1 MKKILLIVTCLFSL
15 VLVTTKIHAQSAD
28 EIIGKYIDAIGG
40 KDKWSQVKSMKI
52 NGYIEVQGIKIN
64 FTQQAIQGTG
74 VRVDAE
80 FQGQKI
86 IDITT
91 PTMGWSQNPF
101 GGKSTLQPISE
112 EELQQKL
119 DELDIQ
125 DEFVDYASKGSTVE
139 FLGKDEEEGNEFYKI
154 KMITKNK
161 NESVYFFDVNT
172 SLIYKE
178 EKTVKQQGQEIK
190 LITKLFDYKTIPFGI
205 KVPHKSEQMGQVL
218 VTDKIEINPVIDVT
232 VFKGK

>member
-1 MKKILLIVTCLFSL
+1 MKKILLSVSFVFSL
-15 VLVTTKIHAQSAD
+15 VFLSTQLNAQTAD
-28 EIIGKYIDAIGG
+28 EIIGKYITAIGG
-40 KDKWSQVKSMKI
+40 KDKWSQVKSMKV

-64 FTQQAIQGTG
+64 FTQQAVHETG

-101 GGKSTLQPISE
+101 GGKSTLQPISG

-125 DEFVDYASKGSTVE
+125 DEFVDYATKGSSVE
-139 FLGKDEEEGNEFYKI
+139 FIGKDEEDGNEFYKI
-154 KMITKNK
+154 KMVTKNK
-161 NESVYFFDVNT
+161 NETVYFFDVNT
-172 SLIYKE
+172 FLIYKE
-178 EKTVKQQGQEIK
+178 EKTVKQQGQEMK
-190 LITKLFDYKTIPFGI
+190 MVTKLLDYKTIPFGI
-205 KVPHKSEQMGQVL
+205 KIPHKSEQMGQVL
-218 VTDKIEINPVIDVT
+218 VMDIIQINAAIDENI
-232 VFKGK
+232 FKG

>member
-1 MKKILLIVTCLFSL
+1 VFLSTQLN
-15 VLVTTKIHAQSAD
+15 AQTAD
-28 EIIGKYIDAIGG
+28 EIIGKYITAIGG
-40 KDKWSQVKSMKI
+40 KDKWSQVKSMKV

-64 FTQQAIQGTG
+64 FTQQAVHETG

-101 GGKSTLQPISE
+101 GGKSTLQPISG

-125 DEFVDYASKGSTVE
+125 DEFVDYAKKGSSVE
-139 FLGKDEEEGNEFYKI
+139 FIGKDEEDGNEFYKI
-154 KMITKNK
+154 KMVTKNK
-161 NESVYFFDVNT
+161 NETVYFFDVNT
-172 SLIYKE
+172 FLIYKE
-178 EKTVKQQGQEIK
+178 EKTVKQQGQEMK
-190 LITKLFDYKTIPFGI
+190 MVTKLLDYKTIPFGI
-205 KVPHKSEQMGQVL
+205 KIPHKSEQMGQVL
-218 VTDKIEINPVIDVT
+218 VMDVIQINAAIDENI
-232 VFKGK
+232 FKG

>member
-1 MKKILLIVTCLFSL
+1 MKKILLSVSFVFSL
-15 VLVTTKIHAQSAD
+15 VFLSTQLNAQTAD
-28 EIIGKYIDAIGG
+28 EIIGKYITAIGG
-40 KDKWSQVKSMKI
+40 KDKWSQVKSMKV

-64 FTQQAIQGTG
+64 FTQQAVHETG

-101 GGKSTLQPISE
+101 GGKSTLQPISG

-125 DEFVDYASKGSTVE
+125 DEFVDYATKGSSVE
-139 FLGKDEEEGNEFYKI
+139 FIGKDEEDGNEFYKI
-154 KMITKNK
+154 KMVTKNK
-161 NESVYFFDVNT
+161 NETVYFFDVNT
-172 SLIYKE
+172 FLIYKE
-178 EKTVKQQGQEIK
+178 EKTVKQQGQEMK
-190 LITKLFDYKTIPFGI
+190 MVTKLLDYKTIPFGI
-205 KVPHKSEQMGQVL
+205 KIPHKSEQMGQVL
-218 VTDKIEINPVIDVT
+218 VMDVIQINTAIDENI
-232 VFKGK
+232 FKG

>member
-1 MKKILLIVTCLFSL
+1 MKKILLSVLFVFSL
-15 VLVTTKIHAQSAD
+15 VFLSTQLNAQTAD
-28 EIIGKYIDAIGG
+28 EIIGKYITAIGG
-40 KDKWSQVKSMKI
+40 KDKWSQVKSMKV

-64 FTQQAIQGTG
+64 FTQQAVHETG

-101 GGKSTLQPISE
+101 GGKSTLQPISG

-125 DEFVDYASKGSTVE
+125 DEFVDYATKGSSVE
-139 FLGKDEEEGNEFYKI
+139 FIGKDEEDGNEFYKI
-154 KMITKNK
+154 KMVTKNK
-161 NESVYFFDVNT
+161 NETVYFFDVNT
-172 SLIYKE
+172 FLIYKE
-178 EKTVKQQGQEIK
+178 EKTVKQQGQEMK
-190 LITKLFDYKTIPFGI
+190 MVTKLLDYKTIPFGI
-205 KVPHKSEQMGQVL
+205 KIPHKSEQMGQVL
-218 VTDKIEINPVIDVT
+218 VMDVIQINAAIDENI
-232 VFKGK
+232 FKG

>member
-1 MKKILLIVTCLFSL
+1 MKNILLIVTCLFSL

-154 KMITKNK
+154 KMVTKNK

>member
-1 MKKILLIVTCLFSL
+1 MKKILLIVTCLLSL
-15 VLVTTKIHAQSAD
+15 VLVTTNIHAQSAD

-154 KMITKNK
+154 KMVTKNK

>member
-1 MKKILLIVTCLFSL
+1 MKKILLSVSLLFSFVFL
-15 VLVTTKIHAQSAD
+15 SAQLNAQTAD
-28 EIIGKYIDAIGG
+28 EIIGKYITAIGG
-40 KDKWSQVKSMKI
+40 KDKWTQVKSMKV

-64 FTQQAIQGTG
+64 FTQQAVHGTG

-91 PTMGWSQNPF
+91 PSMGWSQNPF
-101 GGKSTLQPISE
+101 GGKSTLQPISG

-125 DEFVDYASKGSTVE
+125 DEFVDYAAKGSTVE
-139 FLGKDEEEGNEFYKI
+139 FIGKDEEDGNEFYKI
-154 KMITKNK
+154 KMVTKNK

-178 EKTVKQQGQEIK
+178 EKTVKQQGQEMK
-190 LITKLFDYKTIPFGI
+190 MVTKLLDYKTIPFGI
-205 KVPHKSEQMGQVL
+205 KIPHKSEQMGQVL
-218 VTDKIEINPVIDVT
+218 VMDVIEVNPVIDENI
-232 VFKGK
+232 FKG

>member
-1 MKKILLIVTCLFSL
+1 MKKILLSVSLVFSL
-15 VLVTTKIHAQSAD
+15 VFLSTQLNAQTAD
-28 EIIGKYIDAIGG
+28 EIIGKYITAIGG
-40 KDKWSQVKSMKI
+40 KDKWSQVKSMKV

-64 FTQQAIQGTG
+64 FTQQAVHETG

-101 GGKSTLQPISE
+101 GGKSTLQPISG

-125 DEFVDYASKGSTVE
+125 DEFVDYATKGSSVE
-139 FLGKDEEEGNEFYKI
+139 FIGKDEEDGNEFYKI
-154 KMITKNK
+154 KMVTKNK

-178 EKTVKQQGQEIK
+178 EKTVKQQGQEMK
-190 LITKLFDYKTIPFGI
+190 MVTKLLDYKTIPFGI
-205 KVPHKSEQMGQVL
+205 KIPHKSEQMGQVL
-218 VTDKIEINPVIDVT
+218 VMDVIEVNPVIDENI
-232 VFKGK
+232 FKG

>member
-1 MKKILLIVTCLFSL
+1 MKKILLSVSFVFSL
-15 VLVTTKIHAQSAD
+15 VFLSTQLNAQTAD
-28 EIIGKYIDAIGG
+28 EIIGKYITAIGG
-40 KDKWSQVKSMKI
+40 KDKWSQVKSMKV

-64 FTQQAIQGTG
+64 FTQQAVHETG

-101 GGKSTLQPISE
+101 GGKSTLQPISG

-125 DEFVDYASKGSTVE
+125 DEFVDYATKGSSVE
-139 FLGKDEEEGNEFYKI
+139 FIGKDEEDGNEFYKI
-154 KMITKNK
+154 KMVTKNK

-172 SLIYKE
+172 FLIYKE
-178 EKTVKQQGQEIK
+178 EKTVKQQGQEMK
-190 LITKLFDYKTIPFGI
+190 MVTKLLDYKTIPFGI
-205 KVPHKSEQMGQVL
+205 KIPHKSEQMGQVL
-218 VTDKIEINPVIDVT
+218 VMDVIQINAAIDENI
-232 VFKGK
+232 FKG

>member
-1 MKKILLIVTCLFSL
+1 MKKILLSVSL
-15 VLVTTKIHAQSAD
+15 VFSFVFLSAQLNAQTAD
-28 EIIGKYIDAIGG
+28 EIIGKYITAIGG
-40 KDKWSQVKSMKI
+40 KDKWTQVKSMKV

-64 FTQQAIQGTG
+64 FTQQAVQGTG

-101 GGKSTLQPISE
+101 GGKSTLQPISG

-125 DEFVDYASKGSTVE
+125 DEFVDYAKKGSSVE
-139 FLGKDEEEGNEFYKI
+139 FIGKDEEDGNEFYKI
-154 KMITKNK
+154 KMVTKNK
-161 NESVYFFDVNT
+161 NETVYFFDVNT
-172 SLIYKE
+172 FLIYKE
-178 EKTVKQQGQEIK
+178 EKTVKQQGQEMK
-190 LITKLFDYKTIPFGI
+190 MVTKLLDYKTIPFGI
-205 KVPHKSEQMGQVL
+205 KIPHKSEQMGQVL
-218 VTDKIEINPVIDVT
+218 VMDVIEVNPVIDENI
-232 VFKGK
+232 FKG

>member
-1 MKKILLIVTCLFSL
+1 MKKILLSVSFVFSL
-15 VLVTTKIHAQSAD
+15 VFLSTQLNAQTAD
-28 EIIGKYIDAIGG
+28 EIIGKYITAIGG
-40 KDKWSQVKSMKI
+40 KDKWSQVKSMKV

-64 FTQQAIQGTG
+64 FTQQAVHETG

-101 GGKSTLQPISE
+101 GGKSTLQPISG

-125 DEFVDYASKGSTVE
+125 DEFVDYAKKGSSVE
-139 FLGKDEEEGNEFYKI
+139 FIGKDEEDGNEFYKI
-154 KMITKNK
+154 KMVTKNK
-161 NESVYFFDVNT
+161 NETVYFFDVNT
-172 SLIYKE
+172 FLIYKE
-178 EKTVKQQGQEIK
+178 EKTVKQQGQEMK
-190 LITKLFDYKTIPFGI
+190 MVTKLLDYKTIPFGI
-205 KVPHKSEQMGQVL
+205 KIPHKSEQMGQVL
-218 VTDKIEINPVIDVT
+218 VTDKFEINPVIDLNI
-232 VFKGK
+232 FKG

>member
-1 MKKILLIVTCLFSL
+1 MKKILFSCILLFSS
-15 VLVTTKIHAQSAD
+15 VLFSTNLFAQSAD
-28 EIIGKYIDAIGG
+28 EIIEKYITAIGG
-40 KDKWSQVKSMKI
+40 KDKWTQVKSIKM

-64 FTQQAIQGTG
+64 FTQQSIHEKG

-91 PTMGWSQNPF
+91 PTTGWSQNPF
-101 GGKSTLQPISE
+101 SGRTNLQPITA

-125 DEFVDYASKGSTVE
+125 DEFIDYASKGSFVE
-139 FLGKDEEEGNEFYKI
+139 FLGKDEEDGNEFFKI
-154 KMITKNK
+154 KMTTKHK
-161 NESVYFFDVNT
+161 NESVYFFDIAT

-190 LITKLFDYKTIPFGI
+190 LVTKLLDYKTIPFGI
-205 KVPHKSEQMGQVL
+205 KIPHKSEQMGQVL
-218 VTDKIEINPVIDVT
+218 VTDKIEINPVIDENI
-232 VFKGK
+232 FKGK

>member
-1 MKKILLIVTCLFSL
+1 MKKILLSVSLVFSL
-15 VLVTTKIHAQSAD
+15 VFLSTQLNAQTAD
-28 EIIGKYIDAIGG
+28 EIIGKYITAIGG
-40 KDKWSQVKSMKI
+40 KDKWSQVKSMKV

-64 FTQQAIQGTG
+64 FTQQAVQGTG

-101 GGKSTLQPISE
+101 GGKSTLQPISG

-125 DEFVDYASKGSTVE
+125 DEFVDYATKGSTVE
-139 FLGKDEEEGNEFYKI
+139 FIGKDEEDGNEFYKI

-178 EKTVKQQGQEIK
+178 EKTVKQQGQEMK
-190 LITKLFDYKTIPFGI
+190 MVTKLLDYKTIPFGI
-205 KVPHKSEQMGQVL
+205 KIPHKSEQMGQVL
-218 VTDKIEINPVIDVT
+218 VMDVIQINATIDENI
-232 VFKGK
+232 FKG

>member
-1 MKKILLIVTCLFSL
+1 MKKILLSVSFVFSL
-15 VLVTTKIHAQSAD
+15 VFLSTQLNAQTAD
-28 EIIGKYIDAIGG
+28 EIIGKYITAIGG
-40 KDKWSQVKSMKI
+40 KDKWSQVKSMKV

-64 FTQQAIQGTG
+64 FTQQAVQGTG

-101 GGKSTLQPISE
+101 GGKSTLQPISG

-125 DEFVDYASKGSTVE
+125 DEFVDYATKGSSVE
-139 FLGKDEEEGNEFYKI
+139 FIGKDEEDGNEFYKI
-154 KMITKNK
+154 KMVTKNK
-161 NESVYFFDVNT
+161 NETVYFFDVNT
-172 SLIYKE
+172 FLIYKE
-178 EKTVKQQGQEIK
+178 EKTVKQQGQEMK
-190 LITKLFDYKTIPFGI
+190 MVTKLLDYKTIPFGI
-205 KVPHKSEQMGQVL
+205 KIPHKSEQMGQVL
-218 VTDKIEINPVIDVT
+218 VMDVIQINAAIDENI
-232 VFKGK
+232 FKG

>member
-1 MKKILLIVTCLFSL
+1 MKKILFIVTCLFSL

-154 KMITKNK
+154 KMVTKNK

>member
-1 MKKILLIVTCLFSL
+1 MKKLLLSVSL
-15 VLVTTKIHAQSAD
+15 VLSFVFLSTQLNAQTAD
-28 EIIGKYIDAIGG
+28 EIIGKYITAIGG
-40 KDKWSQVKSMKI
+40 KDKWSQVKSMKV

-64 FTQQAIQGTG
+64 FTQQAVQGTG

-101 GGKSTLQPISE
+101 GGKSTLQPISG

-125 DEFVDYASKGSTVE
+125 DEFVDYATKGSTVE
-139 FLGKDEEEGNEFYKI
+139 FIGKDEEDGNEFYKI

-178 EKTVKQQGQEIK
+178 EKTVKQPGQEIK
-190 LITKLFDYKTIPFGI
+190 
-205 KVPHKSEQMGQVL
+205 M
-218 VTDKIEINPVIDVT
+218 VTQLLE
-232 VFKGK
+232 

>member
-1 MKKILLIVTCLFSL
+1 VFLSTQLN
-15 VLVTTKIHAQSAD
+15 AQTAD
-28 EIIGKYIDAIGG
+28 EIIGKYITAIGG
-40 KDKWSQVKSMKI
+40 KDKWSQVKSMKV

-64 FTQQAIQGTG
+64 FTQQAVHETG

-101 GGKSTLQPISE
+101 GGKSTLQPISG

-125 DEFVDYASKGSTVE
+125 DEFVDYAKKGSSVE
-139 FLGKDEEEGNEFYKI
+139 FIGKDEEDGNEFYKI
-154 KMITKNK
+154 KMVTKNK
-161 NESVYFFDVNT
+161 NETVYFFDVNT
-172 SLIYKE
+172 FLIYKE
-178 EKTVKQQGQEIK
+178 EKTVKQQGQEMK
-190 LITKLFDYKTIPFGI
+190 MVTKLLDYKTIPFGI
-205 KVPHKSEQMGQVL
+205 KIPHKSEQMGQVL
-218 VTDKIEINPVIDVT
+218 VTDKFEINPVIDLNI
-232 VFKGK
+232 FKG

>member
-1 MKKILLIVTCLFSL
+1 MKTLFSKALLLIAFSAISL
-15 VLVTTKIHAQSAD
+15 SSYAQTAD
-28 EIIGKYIDAIGG
+28 EVIQKYVDAIGG
-40 KDKWSQVKSMKI
+40 KDKWTQIKSLKTD
-52 NGYIEVQGIKIN
+52 GHIEIQGIQIN
-64 FTQQAIQGTG
+64 FTQQAINGVG

-91 PTMGWSQNPF
+91 PTKGWSQNPF
-101 GGKSTLQPISE
+101 GGRSSLEPISA

-125 DEFVDYASKGSTVE
+125 DEFIDYAAKGSTVE
-139 FLGKDEEEGNEFYKI
+139 FLGKDEEDGNEFYKI
-154 KMITKNK
+154 RMVTKSK
-161 NESVYFFDVNT
+161 NETVYFFDVNT

-190 LITKLFDYKTIPFGI
+190 LISKYLDYKTVPFGI
-205 KVPHKSEQMGQVL
+205 KVPHKWDQMGQIFVI
-218 VTDKIEINPVIDVT
+218 DKMDVNPVIDT
-232 VFKGK
+232 KIFEGK

>member
-1 MKKILLIVTCLFSL
+1 MKKILLIVTCLLSL
-15 VLVTTKIHAQSAD
+15 VLVTTNIHAQSAD

>member
-1 MKKILLIVTCLFSL
+1 MKKIILSVSFVFSL
-15 VLVTTKIHAQSAD
+15 VFLSTQLNAQTAD
-28 EIIGKYIDAIGG
+28 EIIGKYITAIGG
-40 KDKWSQVKSMKI
+40 KDKWSQVKSMKV

-64 FTQQAIQGTG
+64 FTQQAVHETG

-101 GGKSTLQPISE
+101 GGKSTLQPISG

-125 DEFVDYASKGSTVE
+125 DEFVDYAKKGSSVE
-139 FLGKDEEEGNEFYKI
+139 FIGKDEEDGNEFYKI
-154 KMITKNK
+154 KMVTKNK
-161 NESVYFFDVNT
+161 NETVYFFDVNT
-172 SLIYKE
+172 FLIYKE
-178 EKTVKQQGQEIK
+178 EKTVKQQGQEMK
-190 LITKLFDYKTIPFGI
+190 MVTKLLDYKTIPFGI
-205 KVPHKSEQMGQVL
+205 KIPHKSEQMGQVL
-218 VTDKIEINPVIDVT
+218 VTDKFEINPVIDLNI
-232 VFKGK
+232 FKG

>member
-1 MKKILLIVTCLFSL
+1 MKKILLSVSFVFSL
-15 VLVTTKIHAQSAD
+15 VFLSTQLNAQTAD
-28 EIIGKYIDAIGG
+28 EIIGKYITAIGG
-40 KDKWSQVKSMKI
+40 KDKWSQVKSMKV

-64 FTQQAIQGTG
+64 FTQQAVHETG

-101 GGKSTLQPISE
+101 GGKSTLQPISG

-125 DEFVDYASKGSTVE
+125 DEFVDYATKGSSVE
-139 FLGKDEEEGNEFYKI
+139 FIGKDEEDGNEFYKI
-154 KMITKNK
+154 KMVTKNK
-161 NESVYFFDVNT
+161 NETVYFFDVNT
-172 SLIYKE
+172 FLIYKE
-178 EKTVKQQGQEIK
+178 EKTVKQQGQEMK
-190 LITKLFDYKTIPFGI
+190 MVTKLLDYKTIPFGI
-205 KVPHKSEQMGQVL
+205 KIPHKSEQMGQVL
-218 VTDKIEINPVIDVT
+218 VMDVIQINATIDENI
-232 VFKGK
+232 FKG

>member
-1 MKKILLIVTCLFSL
+1 MKKILLSVSL
-15 VLVTTKIHAQSAD
+15 VLSFVFLSAQLNAQTAD
-28 EIIGKYIDAIGG
+28 EIIGKYITAIGG
-40 KDKWSQVKSMKI
+40 KDKWSQVKSMKV

-101 GGKSTLQPISE
+101 GGKSTLQPISG

-125 DEFVDYASKGSTVE
+125 DEFVNYATKGSTVE
-139 FLGKDEEEGNEFYKI
+139 FIGKDEEDGNEFYKI

-178 EKTVKQQGQEIK
+178 EKTVKQQGQEMK
-190 LITKLFDYKTIPFGI
+190 MVTKLLDYKTIPFGI
-205 KVPHKSEQMGQVL
+205 KIPHKSEQMGQVL
-218 VTDKIEINPVIDVT
+218 VMDVIQINATIDENI
-232 VFKGK
+232 FKG